1 MKAHYNFN
9 PDHKSPFTYER
20 TLNNLTIPYK
30 DMGWLNGGAKTC
42 DHPKEGID
50 NSVYS
55 HRGTDYI
62 YICHECKSFWHVDMS
77 D

>member
-1 MKAHYNFN
+1 MYRERN
-9 PDHKSPFTYER
+9 PNHKSPFVCER